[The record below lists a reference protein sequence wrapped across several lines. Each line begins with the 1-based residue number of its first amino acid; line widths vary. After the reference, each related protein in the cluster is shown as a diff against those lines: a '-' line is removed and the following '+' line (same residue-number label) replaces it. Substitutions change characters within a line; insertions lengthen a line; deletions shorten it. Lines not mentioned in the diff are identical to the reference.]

1 MINLIDYIMAAR
13 KTTVFL
19 MLILI
24 TIGTLTFI
32 SIPKD
37 AEPDID
43 VPFVYVSVVLPG
55 ISPEDSERL
64 IVRPL
69 ETELKNI
76 EGLKEISGMA
86 SQNYGSVLLEF
97 DISFDKD
104 KVLSDVREKVDLAK
118 SEFPQDAEE
127 PQVLEFNM
135 ATMPVITVSLSGRV
149 PNRTL
154 IFHAKELQNQ
164 IERIPGIL
172 EAPIVGDK
180 EELLEIL
187 VSPTKLENYDVSL
200 ADLIRSITGNNRIV
214 AAGSI
219 NKGQGKFSVKVP
231 AVYES
236 AQDVYN
242 IGIIT
247 RGEGTVKLG
256 DIAEIRSTF
265 KENETYARIDGK
277 PAIHLD
283 VKKRIGENVILINK
297 EIRKVGNSYKEDNLP
312 NNIFINFSA
321 DTSDYINEML
331 DSLTNAISNAIIS
344 VMLLVIASLGIRSAL
359 MVGIS
364 IPTSF
369 LMAITL
375 LALSGGYI
383 NMMVMFGLLVSVG
396 LLVDGSIVMVEY
408 ADRKMA
414 EGLDRKSAYTQAYKR
429 MIWPIIS
436 STATTLAAFLPLVL
450 WPGIPGQFMKW
461 MPFMVSLVLVS
472 SLFSALIFIPVMG
485 SLFGKTEQK
494 NKTKLDEEFNFEKLK
509 GITLSY
515 ARLLEKCLK
524 RPIMVLA
531 SAAFIVF
538 SLIVLY
544 SNFNAGSQ
552 YSVDTDSNQML
563 VHVNARGNLS
573 PEEKL
578 DLSVDVEEIVM
589 TTDGVDRVLTSIGS
603 GDGFNVYSAMG
614 GSGNRTDQIASLMV
628 ELKPVHERRSAD
640 KIKDDI
646 LINSKL
652 LPGIIVEAY
661 KIENKPDTGKDIQM
675 EVTSNNQDNLEKV
688 TKLITSKLENM
699 NGIQEVDNTMPLPGI
714 EWIIN
719 VDRELAGRFGADI
732 STIGAIVQLVTN
744 GILVDKYRPDNSDDE
759 VDIRVRF
766 PEEYRMIEE
775 FDQLRI
781 PTSEGAVPLSNFVTR
796 TPSSKVS
803 TIERLDGLRIFKIR
817 ANTAIDPSTGKK
829 FLAVD
834 KSSELK
840 EWISEQNLPKNVFI
854 KFAGSDEE
862 REESAAFLG
871 NAMIGALFLMFIILL
886 TQFNSFYQAAITLST
901 VILSTIGALTGL
913 MIVGQYFSVI
923 MTGLGIVS
931 LAGIIVNNSIVLI
944 DTYNRLRVQHDDPI
958 ETILHSAVQR
968 FRPIVLTTATTM
980 IALIPVALQIT
991 IGWFDRSI
999 EFGGLMAAWWV
1010 PFSTAVIWGLGFS
1023 SILTLFL
1030 VPTLLSMPIYLKN
1043 NKRNVLKFFT
1053 NKTQPAE

>member
-1 MINLIDYIMAAR
+1 MEAR
-13 KTTVFL
+13 KTVVFL
-19 MLILI
+19 MVILI
-24 TIGTLTFI
+24 AIGTLTFI

-43 VPFVYVSVVLPG
+43 VPFIYVSVILPG

-64 IVRPL
+64 LVRPL
-69 ETELKNI
+69 ESELKNI
-76 EGLKEISGMA
+76 EGLEEISGMA

-118 SEFPQDAEE
+118 SEFPSDAEE
-127 PQVLEFNM
+127 PMVLEFNM
-135 ATMPVITVSLSGRV
+135 ATMPVMTVSLSGRV

-154 IFHAKELQNQ
+154 IYHAKQLQNQ
-164 IERIPGIL
+164 IERITGVL
-172 EAPIVGDK
+172 EAPIVGDR

-214 AAGSI
+214 AAGSLD
-219 NKGQGKFSVKVP
+219 KGRGKFSVKVP

-247 RGEGTVKLG
+247 KGEGTVKLG

-265 KENETYARIDGK
+265 KENESYARINGK

-283 VKKRIGENVILINK
+283 VKKRIGENVIIINK
-297 EIRKVGNSYKEDNLP
+297 KIREVGNKYKIDNLP
-312 NNIFINFSA
+312 DNIFIDFSA
-321 DTSDYINEML
+321 DTSDYINEMIT
-331 DSLTNAISNAIIS
+331 SLQNAITNAIVC
-344 VMLLVIASLGIRSAL
+344 VMILVIGSLGIRSAL

-375 LALSGGYI
+375 LALSGGYV

-414 EGLDRKSAYTQAYKR
+414 EGLNRKKAYTQAFKR
-429 MIWPIIS
+429 MFWPIVS

-461 MPFMVSLVLVS
+461 MPFMVSLVLIS
-472 SLFSALIFIPVMG
+472 SLLSALIFIPVMG
-485 SLFGKTEQK
+485 SIFGKTEQV
-494 NKTKLDEEFNFEKLK
+494 NKAKLDQEFHLNKLK
-509 GITLSY
+509 GFTLIY

-524 RPIMVLA
+524 RPMAVIG
-531 SAAFIVF
+531 SAIVIVF
-538 SLIVLY
+538 TLIILY

-578 DLSVDVEEIVM
+578 DLSIDVESIVM
-589 TTDGVDRVLTSIGS
+589 NIDGVDRVLTSIGS
-603 GDGFNVYSAMG
+603 GDGFNVMSAMG
-614 GSGNRTDQIASLMV
+614 GSGNRTDQIASLMI
-628 ELKPVHERRSAD
+628 ELHPVHERRSAD
-640 KIKDDI
+640 KIKEDI
-646 LINSKL
+646 LNQTKL
-652 LPGIIVEAY
+652 IAGIIVEAY
-661 KIENKPDTGKDIQM
+661 KIENKPDTGKNIQI
-675 EVTSNNQDNLEKV
+675 EITSSNPKNLEII
-688 TKLITSKLENM
+688 TKKITSKLETM
-699 NGIQEVDNTMPLPGI
+699 EGIQEVDNTMPLPGI
-714 EWIIN
+714 EWIIK

-732 STIGAIVQLVTN
+732 STIGAMVQLVTN

-775 FDQLRI
+775 FDKLRI
-781 PTSEGAVPLSNFVTR
+781 PTNAGAVPLSNFVTR
-796 TPSSKVS
+796 IPSQKVS
-803 TIERLDGLRIFKIR
+803 TIERLDGERIFKVR
-817 ANTAIDPSTGKK
+817 ANTSMNPATGKK
-829 FLAVD
+829 FLTID
-834 KSSELK
+834 KNIELQN
-840 EWISEQNLPKNVFI
+840 WIAQQNIPNNVFI
-854 KFAGSDEE
+854 KFAGSNEE

-871 NAMIGALFLMFIILL
+871 NAMLGALFLMFIILL
-886 TQFNSFYQAAITLST
+886 TQFNSFYQAIITLST
-901 VILSTIGALTGL
+901 VILSTIGALTGI

-923 MTGLGIVS
+923 MTGLGVVS

-944 DTYNRLRVQHDDPI
+944 DTYNRLKNENEDPI
-958 ETILHSAVQR
+958 ETILHSAAQR

-980 IALIPVALQIT
+980 IALIPVALQVT

-1023 SILTLFL
+1023 SVLTLFL
-1030 VPTLLSMPIYLKN
+1030 VPTLLSVPIYLKRN
-1043 NKRNVLKFFT
+1043 RYNLINKLKS
-1053 NKTQPAE
+1053 KAQPAE

>member
-1 MINLIDYIMAAR
+1 MINVIDYIMEAR
-13 KTTVFL
+13 KTVVFL
-19 MLILI
+19 MVILI
-24 TIGTLTFI
+24 AIGTLTFI

-43 VPFVYVSVVLPG
+43 VPFIYVSVILPG

-64 IVRPL
+64 LVRPL
-69 ETELKNI
+69 ESELKNI
-76 EGLKEISGMA
+76 EGLEEISGMA

-118 SEFPQDAEE
+118 SEFPSDAEE
-127 PQVLEFNM
+127 PMVLEFNM
-135 ATMPVITVSLSGRV
+135 ATMPVMTVSLSGRV

-154 IFHAKELQNQ
+154 IYHAKQLQNQ
-164 IERIPGIL
+164 IERITGVL
-172 EAPIVGDK
+172 EAPIVGDR

-219 NKGQGKFSVKVP
+219 DKGQGKFSVKVP

-247 RGEGTVKLG
+247 KGEGTVKLG

-265 KENETYARIDGK
+265 KENESYARINGK

-283 VKKRIGENVILINK
+283 VKKRIGENVIIINK
-297 EIRKVGNSYKEDNLP
+297 KIREVGNKYKIDNLP
-312 NNIFINFSA
+312 DNIFIDFSA
-321 DTSDYINEML
+321 DTSDYINEMIT
-331 DSLTNAISNAIIS
+331 SLQNAITNAIVC
-344 VMLLVIASLGIRSAL
+344 VMILVIGSLGIRSAL

-375 LALSGGYI
+375 LALSGGYV

-414 EGLDRKSAYTQAYKR
+414 EGLNRKKAYTQAFKR
-429 MIWPIIS
+429 MFWPIVS

-461 MPFMVSLVLVS
+461 MPFMVSLVLIS
-472 SLFSALIFIPVMG
+472 SLLSALIFIPVMG
-485 SLFGKTEQK
+485 SIFGKTEQV
-494 NKTKLDEEFNFEKLK
+494 NKAKLDQEFHLTKLK
-509 GITLSY
+509 GITLIY

-524 RPIMVLA
+524 RPMAVIG
-531 SAAFIVF
+531 SAIVIVIT
-538 SLIVLY
+538 LIILY

-552 YSVDTDSNQML
+552 YSVDTDSSQML

-573 PEEKL
+573 PKEKL
-578 DLSVDVEEIVM
+578 DLSVDVESIVM
-589 TTDGVDRVLTSIGS
+589 NIDGVDRVLTSIGS
-603 GDGFNVYSAMG
+603 GDGFNVMSAMG
-614 GSGNRTDQIASLMV
+614 GSGNRTDQIASLMI
-628 ELKPVHERRSAD
+628 ELHPVHERRSAD
-640 KIKDDI
+640 KIKEDI
-646 LINSKL
+646 LKQTKL
-652 LPGIIVEAY
+652 IAGIIVEAY
-661 KIENKPDTGKDIQM
+661 KIENKPDTGKDIQI
-675 EVTSNNQDNLEKV
+675 EITSSDPKNLEII
-688 TKLITSKLENM
+688 TKKITSKLETM
-699 NGIQEVDNTMPLPGI
+699 EGIQEVDNTMPLPGI
-714 EWIIN
+714 EWIIK

-775 FDQLRI
+775 FDKLRI
-781 PTSEGAVPLSNFVTR
+781 PTNGGAVPLSNFVTR
-796 TPSSKVS
+796 IPSQKVS
-803 TIERLDGLRIFKIR
+803 TIERLDGERIFKVR
-817 ANTAIDPSTGKK
+817 ANTSMNPATGKK
-829 FLAVD
+829 FLTID
-834 KSSELK
+834 KNIELQN
-840 EWISEQNLPKNVFI
+840 WIAQQNIPNNVFI
-854 KFAGSDEE
+854 KFAGSNEE

-871 NAMIGALFLMFIILL
+871 NAMLGALFLMFIILL

-901 VILSTIGALTGL
+901 VILSTIGALTGI

-923 MTGLGIVS
+923 MTGLGVVS

-944 DTYNRLRVQHDDPI
+944 DTYNRLKNEHDDSI
-958 ETILHSAVQR
+958 ETILHSSVQR

-980 IALIPVALQIT
+980 IALIPVALQVT

-1023 SILTLFL
+1023 SVLTLFL
-1030 VPTLLSMPIYLKN
+1030 VPTLLSVPIYLKRN
-1043 NKRNVLKFFT
+1043 RFNLINKLKS
-1053 NKTQPAE
+1053 KAQPAE

>member
-1 MINLIDYIMAAR
+1 MEAR
-13 KTTVFL
+13 KTVVFL
-19 MLILI
+19 MVILI
-24 TIGTLTFI
+24 AIGSLTFV

-43 VPFVYVSVVLPG
+43 VPFIYVSVILPG

-64 IVRPL
+64 LVRPL
-69 ETELKNI
+69 ETELKNL
-76 EGLKEISGMA
+76 EGLEEISGMA
-86 SQNYGSVLLEF
+86 SQDYGSVLLEF

-104 KVLSDVREKVDLAK
+104 KVLADVREKVDLAK
-118 SEFPQDAEE
+118 SEFPSDAEE
-127 PQVLEFNM
+127 PMVLEFNM
-135 ATMPVITVSLSGRV
+135 ATMPVMTVSLSGKV
-149 PNRTL
+149 PDRTL
-154 IFHAKELQNQ
+154 IYHAKELQNEL
-164 IERIPGIL
+164 ERIPGVL
-172 EAPIVGDK
+172 EAPITGDR

-200 ADLIRSITGNNRIV
+200 ANLIRSITGNNRIV

-219 NKGQGKFSVKVP
+219 DKGQGKFSVKVP

-265 KENETYARIDGK
+265 KDNESYARIDGK

-283 VKKRIGENVILINK
+283 IKKRIGENVIIINK
-297 EIRKVGNSYKEDNLP
+297 KIREAGNRYKEENLP
-312 NNIFINFSA
+312 NNIFVDFSA
-321 DTSDYINEML
+321 DTSDYINEMIT
-331 DSLTNAISNAIIS
+331 SLQNAITNAIVC
-344 VMLLVIASLGIRSAL
+344 VMILVIASLGFRSAL

-375 LALSGGYI
+375 LALSGGYV

-414 EGLDRKSAYTQAYKR
+414 EGLNRKEAYTQAYKR
-429 MIWPIIS
+429 MIWPILS

-461 MPFMVSLVLVS
+461 MPFMVSLVLIS

-485 SLFGKTEQK
+485 SLFGKTEQI
-494 NKTKLDEEFNFEKLK
+494 NTTKLDQEFNFNKLK
-509 GITLSY
+509 GFTLSY
-515 ARLLEKCLK
+515 ARLLEKCLQ
-524 RPIMVLA
+524 RPVFVLG
-531 SAAFIVF
+531 SAVIVVF
-538 SLIVLY
+538 TLIILY

-589 TTDGVDRVLTSIGS
+589 NVDGVDRVLTSIGS
-603 GDGFNVYSAMG
+603 GDGFNVMSAMG
-614 GSGNRTDQIASLMV
+614 GSGNRTDQIASLMI
-628 ELKPVHERRSAD
+628 ELYPVHERRSAD
-640 KIKDDI
+640 EIKQDI
-646 LINSKL
+646 LNQTKFIA
-652 LPGIIVEAY
+652 GIIVEAY
-661 KIENKPDTGKDIQM
+661 KIENKPDTGKDIQL
-675 EVTSNNQDNLEKV
+675 EITSSNSQNLETA
-688 TKLITSKLENM
+688 TKLLTAKLETM
-699 NGIQEVDNTMPLPGI
+699 EGIQDVDNTMPLPGI
-714 EWIIN
+714 EWIIK

-775 FDQLRI
+775 FDKLRI
-781 PTSEGAVPLSNFVTR
+781 PTNAGAVPLSNFVTR
-796 TPSSKVS
+796 EPSQKVS
-803 TIERLDGLRIFKIR
+803 TIERLDGMRIFKIR
-817 ANTAIDPSTGKK
+817 ANTSINPLTGKK
-829 FLAVD
+829 FLSIN
-834 KSSELK
+834 KSNELQ
-840 EWISEQNLPKNVFI
+840 EWIDQQDFPNNVSI
-854 KFAGSDEE
+854 KFAGSNEE

-886 TQFNSFYQAAITLST
+886 TQFNSFYQAIITLST
-901 VILSTIGALTGL
+901 VILSTIGALTGI

-944 DTYNRLRVQHDDPI
+944 DTYNRLRNDHDDPL

-968 FRPIVLTTATTM
+968 FRPIILTTATTM

-1023 SILTLFL
+1023 SVLTLFL
-1030 VPTLLSMPIYLKN
+1030 VPTLLSMPIYFKRNKYNFINRLKN
-1043 NKRNVLKFFT
+1043 RI
-1053 NKTQPAE
+1053 QPAE

>member
-1 MINLIDYIMAAR
+1 MAAR

-24 TIGTLTFI
+24 TIGTFTFI

-135 ATMPVITVSLSGRV
+135 ATMPVMTVSLSGKV

-154 IFHAKELQNQ
+154 IYHAKELQNQ
-164 IERIPGIL
+164 IERVPGIL

-187 VSPTKLENYDVSL
+187 VSPSKLENYDVSL

-214 AAGSI
+214 AAGTI

-297 EIRKVGNSYKEDNLP
+297 EIRKVGNKYKQDNLS
-312 NNIFINFSA
+312 NNIYIDFSA

-331 DSLTNAISNAIIS
+331 GSLSNAISNAIIS

-375 LALSGGYI
+375 LAVSGGYI

-414 EGLDRKSAYTQAYKR
+414 EGLDRKAAYTQAYKR

-472 SLFSALIFIPVMG
+472 SLLSALIFIPVMG
-485 SLFGKTEQK
+485 SLFGRTENK
-494 NKTKLDEEFNFEKLK
+494 NNIKLDEEFSFNNLK
-509 GITLSY
+509 GITLTY
-515 ARLLEKCLK
+515 AKLLEKCLK
-524 RPIMVLA
+524 RPMAVLM
-531 SAAFIVF
+531 SAVLVVF
-538 SLIVLY
+538 TLIILY

-578 DLSVDVEEIVM
+578 DLSIDVEEIVM
-589 TTDGVDRVLTSIGS
+589 GTDGVDRVLTSIGS

-646 LINSKL
+646 LSKSKL

-675 EVTSNNQDNLEKV
+675 EITSNNKNNLEKV
-688 TKLITSKLENM
+688 TKLITAKLENM
-699 NGIQEVDNTMPLPGI
+699 DGIQEVDNTMPLPGI

-781 PTSEGAVPLSNFVTR
+781 PTSEGAVPISNFVTR
-796 TPSSKVS
+796 TPNSKVS

-817 ANTAIDPSTGKK
+817 ANTSIDPSTGKK
-829 FLAVD
+829 YLAVD
-834 KSSELK
+834 KSNELK
-840 EWISEQNLPKNVFI
+840 KWISQESLPKNVFI

-944 DTYNRLRVQHDDPI
+944 DTYNRLRVQHEDPI
-958 ETILHSAVQR
+958 ETILHSSVQR

-980 IALIPVALQIT
+980 IALIPVALQVT

-1023 SILTLFL
+1023 SVLTLFL
-1030 VPTLLSMPIYLKN
+1030 VPTLLSMPIYFER
-1043 NKRNVLKFFT
+1043 NKHKILKFFT
-1053 NKTQPAE
+1053 NKIQPAE